1 MKFLFITSGSEAT
14 VFAVAPLAAAVQNAG
29 HEVLLVGNEP
39 VMGPAEAIGI
49 PAFSIMHKPI
59 RHFVQAGPEYAQNSR
74 SDWSGVARG
83 LARMAS
89 AEMEALLDLAR
100 VWPPDLIVG
109 GSMSYAA
116 GLLAT
121 RLNVPYVRQAEYLKI
136 PLAELDPVADEE
148 LQPELKR
155 LGLTGL
161 PDPVLLIDV
170 TPPSLLSSPAPGT
183 QPMRWIPRNH
193 QRRLESWMFTRPE
206 GRPRV
211 LITAGSRGLMFRT
224 PGWSIPNLAEQL
236 VQAGAEVLI
245 AAPSDAA
252 EKFSQE
258 LGDFRIGWIPLDV
271 VAPTCDLVVH
281 HGGATT
287 TMTVMAAAVPQLIIP
302 ENPPDIPENLHRQ
315 AVARSLSGF
324 GAGLAVLP
332 REQAPDQDPADIIAA
347 GCRDILTTPRY
358 AQQAGVLAGEIA
370 ALPTPAEV
378 MQTLE
383 KIAAA

>member
-39 VMGPAEAIGI
+39 VMGPAEAIGV
-49 PAFSIMHKPI
+49 PAFSIMDKPI
-59 RHFVQAGPEYAQNSR
+59 RHFVQAGPEYAQNSPR
-74 SDWSGVARG
+74 DWSGVGRG

-116 GLLAT
+116 GMLAT

-183 QPMRWIPRNH
+183 QLMRWIPRNH

-211 LITAGSRGLMFRT
+211 LITSGSRGLMFRN
-224 PGWSIPNLAEQL
+224 PGWSLPNLAEQL

-245 AAPSDAA
+245 AAPSGAA
-252 EKFSQE
+252 EKFGRE
-258 LGDFRIGWIPLDV
+258 LDDFRIGWIPLDV

-287 TMTVMAAAVPQLIIP
+287 TMTVMVSGVPQLIIP

-358 AQQAGVLAGEIA
+358 AQRADVLAGEIA

-378 MQTLE
+378 MHTLE

>member
-1 MKFLFITSGSEAT
+1 
-14 VFAVAPLAAAVQNAG
+14 
-29 HEVLLVGNEP
+29 
-39 VMGPAEAIGI
+39 
-49 PAFSIMHKPI
+49 
-59 RHFVQAGPEYAQNSR
+59 
-74 SDWSGVARG
+74 
-83 LARMAS
+83 MAC

-100 VWPPDLIVG
+100 DWPPDLVVG

-148 LQPELKR
+148 LEPELKR
-155 LGLTGL
+155 LGLAGL

-170 TPPSLLSSPAPGT
+170 TPPSLLSSPVPGM

-211 LITAGSRGLMFRT
+211 LITSGSRGLMFRT

-236 VQAGAEVLI
+236 VLAGAEVLI
-245 AAPSDAA
+245 AAPSGAA

-258 LGDFRIGWIPLDV
+258 LGDFRMGWIPLDV
-271 VAPTCDLVVH
+271 VAPTCDLAVH

-287 TMTVMAAAVPQLIIP
+287 TMTVMTAGVPQLIIP

-332 REQAPDQDPADIIAA
+332 REQAPDQDPAEVIAA

-358 AQQAGVLAGEIA
+358 AQQAGVLADEIA

-378 MQTLE
+378 MHTLE
-383 KIAAA
+383 TIAAA